1 MSHHQPL
8 SPALGRREFLR
19 EAALGAAIGAGVGG
33 VIESG
38 LNSAFAAEQGKSAV
52 DSQAALPIVDTHQ
65 HLWDL
70 SKLNLPWTKGNEV
83 LGKSFVMS
91 DYLAA
96 TKGLNIA
103 RTVYMEVDVDPKDQV
118 KEAEYV
124 IDLCQRKDNPMVAA
138 VISGRPA
145 SDGFAAY
152 IAKFKGSPYI
162 KGVRQVLHGASDPA
176 GYCLDK
182 QFVRSVQLLG
192 EMGMSFDLCMRSG
205 ELLDG
210 DKLVA
215 QCPGTRF
222 VVDHCG
228 NGDVQETDAGKIA
241 RWKDGMK
248 ALAQRDNVVCKISG
262 IVVTARKDWKAAD
275 LAPNMRFSME
285 TFGPDRRMFAGDWP
299 VCTLRASFAQWVGA
313 LKEIVR
319 EMGMSLADQK
329 KLFHD
334 NAVRFYALKDK

>member
-1 MSHHQPL
+1 MTTHPCASSSL
-8 SPALGRREFLR
+8 DRREFFR
-19 EAALGAAIGAGVGG
+19 KAALGAAIGAGVGL
-33 VIESG
+33 ESNFSRT
-38 LNSAFAAEQGKSAV
+38 LAAETAEKGKSAL
-52 DSQAALPIVDTHQ
+52 DLQATLPIIDTHQ

-70 SKLNLPWTKGNEV
+70 TKLTLPWTKGNDV
-83 LGKSFVMS
+83 LGKSFVTS
-91 DYLAA
+91 DYIAA
-96 TKGLNIA
+96 TKGLNIVKS
-103 RTVYMEVDVDPKDQV
+103 VYMEVDVDPKDQV

-124 IDLCQRKDNPMVAA
+124 IDLCQRKESPMVAA

-145 SDGFAAY
+145 SDSFAPY
-152 IAKFKGSPYI
+152 IAKYKGNPYI
-162 KGVRQVLHGASDPA
+162 KGVRQVLHGENDSA

-182 QFVRSVQLLG
+182 QFVKSVQLLG

-210 DKLVA
+210 EKLVK
-215 QCPGTRF
+215 QCPRTRF

-228 NGDVQETDAGKIA
+228 NGSVVETDAKKIA

-248 ALAQRDNVVCKISG
+248 ALAQHDNVVCKISG
-262 IVVTARKDWKAAD
+262 IVVTARKDWKPAD

-319 EMGMSLADQK
+319 EMGMSHADQM

-334 NAVRFYALKDK
+334 NAIRFYGI